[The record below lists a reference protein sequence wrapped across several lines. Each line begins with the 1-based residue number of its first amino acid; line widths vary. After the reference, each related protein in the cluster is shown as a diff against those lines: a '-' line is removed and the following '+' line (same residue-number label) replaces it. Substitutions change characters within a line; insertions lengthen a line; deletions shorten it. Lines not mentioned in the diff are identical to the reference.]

1 MNMIDFSHNIP
12 SDQLLNIFKNFFEQH
27 MVAYDLLKDI
37 DLVNFKVTEDVSSIF
52 YSVKIMKESDK
63 ERIQNMICDNISV
76 TVYGHTYTPS
86 IYLNGDLLCITFKK

>member
-52 YSVKIMKESDK
+52 YSVKIMKAVVFQALFK
-63 ERIQNMICDNISV
+63 SV
-76 TVYGHTYTPS
+76 LVMLKRFIRNS
-86 IYLNGDLLCITFKK
+86 KVRN